1 MFQAVNLNNQMFGV
15 AILIFYYRDIYR
27 ILQIDFIIE
36 IVKKLFNFEKTF
48 SKLYVSLL
56 WNLWSFFSID

>member
-36 IVKKLFNFEKTF
+36 IVKKLFNFEKTL